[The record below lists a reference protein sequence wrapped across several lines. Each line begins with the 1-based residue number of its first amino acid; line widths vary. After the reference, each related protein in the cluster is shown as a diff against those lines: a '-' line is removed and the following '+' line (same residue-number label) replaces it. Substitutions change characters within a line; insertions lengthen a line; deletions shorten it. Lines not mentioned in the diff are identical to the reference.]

1 MIKKK
6 VKKRNDSLL
15 KMKKKSGF
23 FNELEIDLEGDS
35 KFSIFEVIIVTF
47 ISIIFGIIVGYILT
61 YTSTPIKAIKSDPN
75 LEEII
80 STYNTLKNN
89 YYDDVDDVSLA
100 DNAIKG
106 MVNSLNDSYSSFM
119 DNKTTES
126 FNESVDGY
134 FVGIGVTIMYS
145 DGYNQIIKVDESG
158 PGDKAGLK
166 VNDIILSVDG
176 NSVKGVYGEKLTSLI
191 KGKSGSKVKIM
202 IKRGN
207 TTKTVTIKRGIIE
220 IENVT
225 SHLLEE
231 NGKKIGYINVAV
243 FASNTFKQFKKN
255 LSRMEKKNAEALI
268 IDLRDNPGGHLSQ
281 TRDILSMFFDKK
293 TVLYELQNK
302 NKVSK
307 VYSSSNDTRNYPIV
321 ILVNGNSASA
331 SEVMASCFN
340 DNYKNATIV
349 GTKTYGKGTVQQTV
363 KLSSG
368 TSFKYTTE
376 KWLTSKGKSV
386 DGVGIN
392 PDINIELDQSYYS
405 NPTYEN
411 DSQVKKAV
419 EILK

>member
-1 MIKKK
+1 MIKNK
-6 VKKRNDSLL
+6 VKKRKDSLL
-15 KMKKKSGF
+15 KRKSGF

-106 MVNSLNDSYSSFM
+106 MVSSLNDSYSTFM

-176 NSVKGVYGEKLTSLI
+176 NSVKGVYGEELTSLI
-191 KGKSGSKVKIM
+191 KEKSGSKVKIM

-207 TTKTVTIKRGIIE
+207 TTKTVTVKRGIIE

>member
-6 VKKRNDSLL
+6 VKKKKDSLL
-15 KMKKKSGF
+15 KKRSGI

-80 STYNTLKNN
+80 SAYNTLKNN
-89 YYDDVDDVSLA
+89 YYDDVNEVSLA

-106 MVNSLNDSYSSFM
+106 MVSSLNDSYSSFM
-119 DNKTTES
+119 DNKTAES
-126 FNESVDGY
+126 FNESVDGF

-145 DGYNQIIKVDESG
+145 DGYNQIIKVDDSG

-176 NSVKGVYGEKLTSLI
+176 NSVKGVYGEELTSLI

-207 TTKTVTIKRGIIE
+207 VTKTVTVKRGIIE

-243 FASNTFKQFKKN
+243 FASNTFKQFRKN

-307 VYSSSNDTRNYPIV
+307 IYSSSNDTRNYPIV

-376 KWLTSKGKSV
+376 KWLTSKGKTV

-392 PDINIELDQSYYS
+392 PDINIELDQRYYS

-411 DSQVKKAV
+411 DLQVQKAV

>member
-6 VKKRNDSLL
+6 VKKKESLL
-15 KMKKKSGF
+15 KKRSGI

-80 STYNTLKNN
+80 SAYNTLKNN
-89 YYDDVDDVSLA
+89 YYDDVDEVSLA

-106 MVNSLNDSYSSFM
+106 MVSSLNDSYSSFM
-119 DNKTTES
+119 DKKTTES

-145 DGYNQIIKVDESG
+145 DGYNQIIKVDDSG

-176 NSVKGVYGEKLTSLI
+176 NSVKGVYGEELTSLI

-207 TTKTVTIKRGIIE
+207 VTKTVTVKRGIIE

-243 FASNTFKQFKKN
+243 FASNTFKQFRKN

-281 TRDILSMFFDKK
+281 TRDILSMFFNKK
-293 TVLYELQNK
+293 IVLYELQNK

-307 VYSSSNDTRNYPIV
+307 IYSSSNDTRNYPIV

-376 KWLTSKGKSV
+376 KWLTSKGKTV

-411 DSQVKKAV
+411 DLQVKKAV

>member
-1 MIKKK
+1 MIKKE
-6 VKKRNDSLL
+6 VKKKDSLL
-15 KMKKKSGF
+15 KKRSGI

-80 STYNTLKNN
+80 SAYNTLKNN
-89 YYDDVDDVSLA
+89 YYDDVDEVSLA

-106 MVNSLNDSYSSFM
+106 MVSSLNDSYSSFM
-119 DNKTTES
+119 DNKTAES
-126 FNESVDGY
+126 FNESVDGF

-145 DGYNQIIKVDESG
+145 DGYNQIIKVDDSG

-176 NSVKGVYGEKLTSLI
+176 NSVKGVYGEELTSLI

-207 TTKTVTIKRGIIE
+207 VTKTVTVKRGIIE

-243 FASNTFKQFKKN
+243 FASNTFKQFRKN

-281 TRDILSMFFDKK
+281 TRDILSMFFNKK

-302 NKVSK
+302 NKVYK
-307 VYSSSNDTRNYPIV
+307 IYSSSNDTRNYPIV

-376 KWLTSKGKSV
+376 KWLTSKGKTV

-411 DSQVKKAV
+411 DLQVKKAV

>member
-6 VKKRNDSLL
+6 VKKKESLL
-15 KMKKKSGF
+15 KKRSGI

-80 STYNTLKNN
+80 SAYNTLKNN
-89 YYDDVDDVSLA
+89 YYDDVDEVSLA

-106 MVNSLNDSYSSFM
+106 MVSSLNDSYSSFM
-119 DNKTTES
+119 DNKTAES
-126 FNESVDGY
+126 FNESVDGF

-145 DGYNQIIKVDESG
+145 DGYNQIIKVDDSG

-176 NSVKGVYGEKLTSLI
+176 NSVKGVYGEELTSLI

-207 TTKTVTIKRGIIE
+207 VTKTVTVKRGIIE

-243 FASNTFKQFKKN
+243 FASNTFKQFRKN

-307 VYSSSNDTRNYPIV
+307 IYSSSNDTRNYPIV

>member
-1 MIKKK
+1 
-6 VKKRNDSLL
+6 
-15 KMKKKSGF
+15 
-23 FNELEIDLEGDS
+23 
-35 KFSIFEVIIVTF
+35 
-47 ISIIFGIIVGYILT
+47 
-61 YTSTPIKAIKSDPN
+61 
-75 LEEII
+75 
-80 STYNTLKNN
+80 
-89 YYDDVDDVSLA
+89 
-100 DNAIKG
+100 
-106 MVNSLNDSYSSFM
+106 
-119 DNKTTES
+119 
-126 FNESVDGY
+126 
-134 FVGIGVTIMYS
+134 
-145 DGYNQIIKVDESG
+145 
-158 PGDKAGLK
+158 
-166 VNDIILSVDG
+166 
-176 NSVKGVYGEKLTSLI
+176 
-191 KGKSGSKVKIM
+191 
-202 IKRGN
+202 
-207 TTKTVTIKRGIIE
+207 
-220 IENVT
+220 
-225 SHLLEE
+225 
-231 NGKKIGYINVAV
+231 
-243 FASNTFKQFKKN
+243 
-255 LSRMEKKNAEALI
+255 MEKKNAEALI

-307 VYSSSNDTRNYPIV
+307 IYSSSNDTRNYPIV

-376 KWLTSKGKSV
+376 KWLTSKGKTV

-411 DSQVKKAV
+411 DLQVQKAV

>member
-6 VKKRNDSLL
+6 VKKKESLL
-15 KMKKKSGF
+15 KKRSGI

-80 STYNTLKNN
+80 SAYNTLKNN
-89 YYDDVDDVSLA
+89 YYDDVDEVSLA

-106 MVNSLNDSYSSFM
+106 MVSSLNDSYSSFM
-119 DNKTTES
+119 DKKTTES

-145 DGYNQIIKVDESG
+145 DGYNQIIKVDDSG

-176 NSVKGVYGEKLTSLI
+176 NSVKGVYGEELTSLI

-207 TTKTVTIKRGIIE
+207 VTKTVTVKRGIIE

-243 FASNTFKQFKKN
+243 FASNTFKQFRKN

-281 TRDILSMFFDKK
+281 TRDILSMLYNKK
-293 TVLYELQNK
+293 IVLYELQNK

-307 VYSSSNDTRNYPIV
+307 IYSSSNDTRNYPIV

-376 KWLTSKGKSV
+376 KWLTSKGKTV

-411 DSQVKKAV
+411 DLQVKKAV

>member
-6 VKKRNDSLL
+6 VKKKESLL
-15 KMKKKSGF
+15 KKRSGI

-80 STYNTLKNN
+80 SAYNTLKNN
-89 YYDDVDDVSLA
+89 YYDDVDEVSLA

-106 MVNSLNDSYSSFM
+106 MVSSLNDSYSSFM
-119 DNKTTES
+119 DKKTTES

-145 DGYNQIIKVDESG
+145 DGYNQIIKVDDSG

-176 NSVKGVYGEKLTSLI
+176 NSVKGVYGEELTSLI

-207 TTKTVTIKRGIIE
+207 VTKTVTVKRGIIE

-243 FASNTFKQFKKN
+243 FASNTFKQFRKN

-281 TRDILSMFFDKK
+281 TRDILSMFFNKK
-293 TVLYELQNK
+293 IVLYELQNK

-307 VYSSSNDTRNYPIV
+307 IYSSSNDTRNYPIV
-321 ILVNGNSASA
+321 TLVNGNSASA

-376 KWLTSKGKSV
+376 KWLTSKGKTV

-411 DSQVKKAV
+411 DLQVKKAV

>member
-1 MIKKK
+1 MRKKK
-6 VKKRNDSLL
+6 VKKEKDSLL
-15 KMKKKSGF
+15 EKKSGI
-23 FNELEIDLEGDS
+23 FNELGFDLDDDS

-61 YTSTPIKAIKSDPN
+61 YTSTPIKAIKSDHN

-80 STYNTLKNN
+80 STYNTLKDN
-89 YYDDVDDVSLA
+89 YYDDVDKDSLA

-106 MVNSLNDSYSSFM
+106 MVSSLDDSYSSFM

-126 FNESVDGY
+126 FNQSVDGY

-145 DGYNQIIKVDESG
+145 DEYNQIIKVDEDG

-176 NSVKGVYGEKLTSLI
+176 KSVKGVYGEELTSLI
-191 KGKSGSKVKIM
+191 KGKSGTKVKIK
-202 IKRGN
+202 IKRGD
-207 TTKTVTIKRGIIE
+207 TTKNITVKRGIIE

-231 NGKKIGYINVAV
+231 KGKKIGYINVDI
-243 FASNTFKQFKKN
+243 FASNTYKQFKKN
-255 LSRMEKKNAEALI
+255 LNRMEKKKAEALI

-293 TVLYELQNK
+293 TVLYELKNK

-307 VYSSSNDTRNYPIV
+307 IYSSSNEKRNYPIV
-321 ILVNGNSASA
+321 VLVNGNSASA
-331 SEVMASCFN
+331 SEVMASCFK
-340 DNYKNATIV
+340 DNYKNVTVV
-349 GTKTYGKGTVQQTV
+349 GTKTYGKGTVQQTI

-376 KWLTSKGKSV
+376 KWLTSKGKSI
-386 DGVGIN
+386 DGVGLN
-392 PDINIELDQSYYS
+392 PDINVELEQSYYS
-405 NPTYEN
+405 NPIYEN
-411 DSQVKKAV
+411 DLQIQKAV

>member
-6 VKKRNDSLL
+6 VKKKKDSLL
-15 KMKKKSGF
+15 KKRSGI

-80 STYNTLKNN
+80 SAYNTLKNN
-89 YYDDVDDVSLA
+89 YYDDVNEVSLA

-106 MVNSLNDSYSSFM
+106 MVSSLNDSYSSFM
-119 DNKTTES
+119 DNKTAES
-126 FNESVDGY
+126 FNESVDGF

-145 DGYNQIIKVDESG
+145 DGYNQIIKVDDSG

-176 NSVKGVYGEKLTSLI
+176 NSVKGVYGEELTSLI

-207 TTKTVTIKRGIIE
+207 VTKTVTVKRGIIE

-243 FASNTFKQFKKN
+243 FASNTFKQFRKN

-281 TRDILSMFFDKK
+281 TRDILSMFFNKK

-302 NKVSK
+302 NKVYK
-307 VYSSSNDTRNYPIV
+307 IYSSSNDTRNYPIV

-376 KWLTSKGKSV
+376 KWLTSKGKTV

-411 DSQVKKAV
+411 DLQVKKAV

>member
-15 KMKKKSGF
+15 KRKSGF

-89 YYDDVDDVSLA
+89 YYDDVDEVSLA

-106 MVNSLNDSYSSFM
+106 MVSSLNDSYSSFM

-145 DGYNQIIKVDESG
+145 DGYNQIIKVDDSG

-176 NSVKGVYGEKLTSLI
+176 NSVKGVYGEELTSLI

-207 TTKTVTIKRGIIE
+207 TTKTVTVKRGIIE

-243 FASNTFKQFKKN
+243 FASNTFKQFRKN

-376 KWLTSKGKSV
+376 KWLTSKGKTV

-411 DSQVKKAV
+411 DLQVKKAV

>member
-6 VKKRNDSLL
+6 VKKKESLL
-15 KMKKKSGF
+15 KKRSGI

-80 STYNTLKNN
+80 SAYNTLKNN
-89 YYDDVDDVSLA
+89 YYDDVDEVSLA

-106 MVNSLNDSYSSFM
+106 MVGSLNDTYSSFM
-119 DNKTTES
+119 DNKTAES
-126 FNESVDGY
+126 FNESVDGF

-145 DGYNQIIKVDESG
+145 DGYNQIIKVDDSG

-176 NSVKGVYGEKLTSLI
+176 NSVKGVYGEELTSLI

-207 TTKTVTIKRGIIE
+207 VTKTVTVKRGIIE

-243 FASNTFKQFKKN
+243 FASNTFKQFRKN

-281 TRDILSMFFDKK
+281 TRDILSMFFNKK

-302 NKVSK
+302 NKVYK
-307 VYSSSNDTRNYPIV
+307 IYSSSNDTRNYPIV

-376 KWLTSKGKSV
+376 KWLTSKGKTV

-411 DSQVKKAV
+411 DLQVKKAV

>member
-6 VKKRNDSLL
+6 VKKKESFL
-15 KMKKKSGF
+15 KKRSGI

-80 STYNTLKNN
+80 SAYNTLKNN
-89 YYDDVDDVSLA
+89 YYDDVNEVSLA
-100 DNAIKG
+100 DNAING

-119 DNKTTES
+119 DKKTTES

-145 DGYNQIIKVDESG
+145 DGYNQIIKVDDSG

-176 NSVKGVYGEKLTSLI
+176 NSVKGVYGEELTSLI

-207 TTKTVTIKRGIIE
+207 VTKTVTVKRGIIE

-243 FASNTFKQFKKN
+243 FASNTFKQFRKN

-307 VYSSSNDTRNYPIV
+307 IYSSSNDTRNYPIV

-331 SEVMASCFN
+331 SEVMASCFS

-376 KWLTSKGKSV
+376 KWLTSKGKTV

-405 NPTYEN
+405 SPTYEN
-411 DSQVKKAV
+411 DLQVKKAV

>member
-6 VKKRNDSLL
+6 VKKKKDSLL
-15 KMKKKSGF
+15 KKRSGI

-61 YTSTPIKAIKSDPN
+61 YTSTPIKAIKSDLN

-80 STYNTLKNN
+80 SAYNTLKNN

-119 DNKTTES
+119 DKKTTES

-145 DGYNQIIKVDESG
+145 DGYNQIIKVDDSG

-176 NSVKGVYGEKLTSLI
+176 NSVKGVYGEELTSLI

-207 TTKTVTIKRGIIE
+207 VTKTVTVKRGIIE

-243 FASNTFKQFKKN
+243 FASNTFKQFRKN

-307 VYSSSNDTRNYPIV
+307 IYSSSNDTRNYPIV

-340 DNYKNATIV
+340 DNYKNVTII

-376 KWLTSKGKSV
+376 KWLTSKGKTV

-411 DSQVKKAV
+411 DLQVKKAV

>member
-6 VKKRNDSLL
+6 VKKKKDSLL
-15 KMKKKSGF
+15 KKRSGI

-80 STYNTLKNN
+80 SAYNTLKNN
-89 YYDDVDDVSLA
+89 YYDDVDEVSLA

-106 MVNSLNDSYSSFM
+106 MVGSLNDTYSSFM
-119 DNKTTES
+119 DNKTAES

-145 DGYNQIIKVDESG
+145 DGYNQIIKVDDSG

-176 NSVKGVYGEKLTSLI
+176 NSVKGVYGEELTSLI

-207 TTKTVTIKRGIIE
+207 VTKTVTVKRGIIE

-243 FASNTFKQFKKN
+243 FASNTFKQFRKN

-281 TRDILSMFFDKK
+281 TRDILSMFFNKK

-302 NKVSK
+302 NKVYK
-307 VYSSSNDTRNYPIV
+307 IYSSSNDTRNYPIV

-376 KWLTSKGKSV
+376 KWLTSKGKTV

-411 DSQVKKAV
+411 DLQVKKAV

>member
-1 MIKKK
+1 MKKKK
-6 VKKRNDSLL
+6 VKKRNESLL
-15 KMKKKSGF
+15 KKKSGF

-89 YYDDVDDVSLA
+89 YYDDVDEVSLA

-106 MVNSLNDSYSSFM
+106 MVSSLNDSYSSFM

-176 NSVKGVYGEKLTSLI
+176 NSVKGVYGEELTSLI

-207 TTKTVTIKRGIIE
+207 TTKTVTVKRGIIE

-392 PDINIELDQSYYS
+392 PEINIELDQSYYS

>member
-15 KMKKKSGF
+15 KRKSGF

-106 MVNSLNDSYSSFM
+106 MVSSLNDSYSTFM

-176 NSVKGVYGEKLTSLI
+176 NSVKGVYGEELTSLI

-207 TTKTVTIKRGIIE
+207 VTKTVTVKRGIIE

-255 LSRMEKKNAEALI
+255 LIRMEKKNAEALI

-331 SEVMASCFN
+331 SEVMVSCFN

>member
-6 VKKRNDSLL
+6 FKKRKDSLL
-15 KMKKKSGF
+15 KRKSGF

-106 MVNSLNDSYSSFM
+106 MVSSLNDSYSTFM

-176 NSVKGVYGEKLTSLI
+176 NSVKGVYGEELTSLI
-191 KGKSGSKVKIM
+191 KEKSGSKVKIM

-207 TTKTVTIKRGIIE
+207 TTKTVTVKRGIIE

>member
-15 KMKKKSGF
+15 KKKSGF

-145 DGYNQIIKVDESG
+145 DGYNQIIKVDDSG

-176 NSVKGVYGEKLTSLI
+176 NSVKGVYGEELTSLI

-207 TTKTVTIKRGIIE
+207 VTKTVTVKRGIIE

-392 PDINIELDQSYYS
+392 PYINIELDQSYYS

>member
-1 MIKKK
+1 MRKKK
-6 VKKRNDSLL
+6 VKKEKDSLFE
-15 KMKKKSGF
+15 KKSGI
-23 FNELEIDLEGDS
+23 FNELGFDLDDDS

-61 YTSTPIKAIKSDPN
+61 YTSTPIKAIKSDHN

-80 STYNTLKNN
+80 STYNTLKDN
-89 YYDDVDDVSLA
+89 YYDDVDEDSLA

-106 MVNSLNDSYSSFM
+106 MVSSLDDSYSSFM

-126 FNESVDGY
+126 FNQSVDGY

-145 DGYNQIIKVDESG
+145 DEYNQIIKVDEDG

-176 NSVKGVYGEKLTSLI
+176 KSVKGVYGEELTSLI
-191 KGKSGSKVKIM
+191 KGKSGTKVKIK
-202 IKRGN
+202 IKRGD
-207 TTKTVTIKRGIIE
+207 TTKNITVKRGIIE

-231 NGKKIGYINVAV
+231 KGKKIGYINVDI
-243 FASNTFKQFKKN
+243 FASNTYKQFKKN
-255 LSRMEKKNAEALI
+255 LNRMEKKKAEALI

-293 TVLYELQNK
+293 TVLYELKNK

-307 VYSSSNDTRNYPIV
+307 IYSSSNEKRNYPIV
-321 ILVNGNSASA
+321 VLVNGNSASA
-331 SEVMASCFN
+331 SEVMASCFK
-340 DNYKNATIV
+340 DNYKNVTVV
-349 GTKTYGKGTVQQTV
+349 GTKTYGKGTVQQTI

-376 KWLTSKGKSV
+376 KWLTSKGKSI
-386 DGVGIN
+386 DGVGLN
-392 PDINIELDQSYYS
+392 PDINVELEQSYYS
-405 NPTYEN
+405 NPIYEN
-411 DSQVKKAV
+411 DLQIQKAV

>member
-15 KMKKKSGF
+15 KRKSGF

-89 YYDDVDDVSLA
+89 YYDDVDEVSLA

-106 MVNSLNDSYSSFM
+106 MVSSLNDSYSSFM

-145 DGYNQIIKVDESG
+145 DGYNQIIKVDDSG

-176 NSVKGVYGEKLTSLI
+176 NSVKGVYGEELTSLI

-207 TTKTVTIKRGIIE
+207 TTKTVTVKRGIIE

>member
-6 VKKRNDSLL
+6 VKKRNESLL
-15 KMKKKSGF
+15 KKKSGF

-89 YYDDVDDVSLA
+89 YYDDVDEVSLA

-106 MVNSLNDSYSSFM
+106 MVSSLNDSYSSFM

-176 NSVKGVYGEKLTSLI
+176 NSVKGVYGEELTSLI

-207 TTKTVTIKRGIIE
+207 TTKTVTVKRGIIE

-392 PDINIELDQSYYS
+392 PEINIELDQSYYS

>member
-6 VKKRNDSLL
+6 VKKRKDSLL
-15 KMKKKSGF
+15 KRKSGF

-106 MVNSLNDSYSSFM
+106 MVSSLNDSYSTFM

-176 NSVKGVYGEKLTSLI
+176 NSVKGVYGEELTSLI

-207 TTKTVTIKRGIIE
+207 TTKTVTVKRDIIE

-231 NGKKIGYINVAV
+231 NGKKIGYINVTV

>member
-6 VKKRNDSLL
+6 VKKKDSLL
-15 KMKKKSGF
+15 KKRSGI

-80 STYNTLKNN
+80 SAYNTLKNN
-89 YYDDVDDVSLA
+89 YYDDVNEVSLA

-106 MVNSLNDSYSSFM
+106 MVSSLNDSYSSFM
-119 DNKTTES
+119 DNKTAES

-145 DGYNQIIKVDESG
+145 DGYNQIIKVDDSG

-176 NSVKGVYGEKLTSLI
+176 NSVKGVYGEELTSLI

-207 TTKTVTIKRGIIE
+207 VTKTVTVKRGIIE

-243 FASNTFKQFKKN
+243 FASNTFKQFRKN

-307 VYSSSNDTRNYPIV
+307 IYSSSNDTRNYPIV

-376 KWLTSKGKSV
+376 KWLTSKGKTV

-392 PDINIELDQSYYS
+392 PDINIELDQRYYS

-411 DSQVKKAV
+411 DLQVQKAV

>member
-6 VKKRNDSLL
+6 VKKKDFLL
-15 KMKKKSGF
+15 KKRSGI

-61 YTSTPIKAIKSDPN
+61 YTSTPIKAIKSDSN

-80 STYNTLKNN
+80 SAYNTLKNN
-89 YYDDVDDVSLA
+89 YYDDVDEVSLA

-106 MVNSLNDSYSSFM
+106 MVSSLNDSYSSFM
-119 DNKTTES
+119 DNKTAES
-126 FNESVDGY
+126 FNESVDGF

-145 DGYNQIIKVDESG
+145 DGYNQIIKVDDNG

-176 NSVKGVYGEKLTSLI
+176 NSVKGVYGEELTSLI

-207 TTKTVTIKRGIIE
+207 VTKTVTVKRGIIE

-243 FASNTFKQFKKN
+243 FASNTFKQFRKN

-376 KWLTSKGKSV
+376 KWLTSKGKTV

-411 DSQVKKAV
+411 DLQVKKAV

>member
-6 VKKRNDSLL
+6 VKKRNESLL
-15 KMKKKSGF
+15 KKKSGF

-89 YYDDVDDVSLA
+89 YYDDVDEVSLA

-106 MVNSLNDSYSSFM
+106 MVSSLNDSYSTFM

-145 DGYNQIIKVDESG
+145 DGYNQIIKVDDSG

-176 NSVKGVYGEKLTSLI
+176 NSVKGVYGEELTSLI

-207 TTKTVTIKRGIIE
+207 TTKTVTVKRGIIE

-255 LSRMEKKNAEALI
+255 LSRMEKKNVEALI

>member
-15 KMKKKSGF
+15 KRKSGF

-106 MVNSLNDSYSSFM
+106 MVSSLNDSYSTFM

-176 NSVKGVYGEKLTSLI
+176 NSVKGVYGEELTSLI

-207 TTKTVTIKRGIIE
+207 VTKTVTVKRDIIE

-231 NGKKIGYINVAV
+231 NGKKIGYINVTV

>member
-15 KMKKKSGF
+15 KKKSGF

-106 MVNSLNDSYSSFM
+106 MVSSLNDSYSTFM

-176 NSVKGVYGEKLTSLI
+176 NSVKGVYGEELTSLI
-191 KGKSGSKVKIM
+191 KEKSGSKVKIM

-207 TTKTVTIKRGIIE
+207 TTKTVTVKRGIIE

>member
-15 KMKKKSGF
+15 KKKSGF

-89 YYDDVDDVSLA
+89 YYDDVDEVSLA

-106 MVNSLNDSYSSFM
+106 MVSSLNDSYSSFM

-176 NSVKGVYGEKLTSLI
+176 NSVKGVYGEELTSLI

-207 TTKTVTIKRGIIE
+207 TTKTVTVKRGIIE

>member
-6 VKKRNDSLL
+6 VKKRNESLL
-15 KMKKKSGF
+15 KKKSGF

-89 YYDDVDDVSLA
+89 YYDDVDEVSLA

-106 MVNSLNDSYSSFM
+106 MVSSLNDSYSTFM

-176 NSVKGVYGEKLTSLI
+176 NSVKGVYGEELTSLI

-207 TTKTVTIKRGIIE
+207 TTKTVTVKRGIIE

>member
-6 VKKRNDSLL
+6 VKKKESLL
-15 KMKKKSGF
+15 KKRSGI

-80 STYNTLKNN
+80 SAYNTLKNN
-89 YYDDVDDVSLA
+89 YYDDVDEVSLA

-106 MVNSLNDSYSSFM
+106 MVSSLNDSYSSFM
-119 DNKTTES
+119 DNKTAES
-126 FNESVDGY
+126 FNESVDGF

-145 DGYNQIIKVDESG
+145 DGYNQIIKVDDSG

-176 NSVKGVYGEKLTSLI
+176 NSVKGVYGEELTSLI

-207 TTKTVTIKRGIIE
+207 VTKTVTVKRGIIE

-243 FASNTFKQFKKN
+243 FASNTFKQFRKN

-376 KWLTSKGKSV
+376 KWLTSKGKTV

-411 DSQVKKAV
+411 DLQVKKAV

>member
-6 VKKRNDSLL
+6 VKKKKDSLL
-15 KMKKKSGF
+15 KKRSGI

-61 YTSTPIKAIKSDPN
+61 YTSTPIKAIKSDLN

-80 STYNTLKNN
+80 SAYNTLKNN

-119 DNKTTES
+119 DKKTTES

-145 DGYNQIIKVDESG
+145 DGYNQIIKVDDSG

-176 NSVKGVYGEKLTSLI
+176 NSVKGVYGEELTSLI

-207 TTKTVTIKRGIIE
+207 VTKTVTVKRGIIE

-243 FASNTFKQFKKN
+243 FASNTFKQFRKN

-307 VYSSSNDTRNYPIV
+307 IYSSSNDTRNYPIV

-376 KWLTSKGKSV
+376 KWLTSKGKTV

-411 DSQVKKAV
+411 DLQVKKAV

>member
-6 VKKRNDSLL
+6 VKKKKDSLL
-15 KMKKKSGF
+15 KKRSGI

-80 STYNTLKNN
+80 SAYNTLKNN
-89 YYDDVDDVSLA
+89 YYDDVNEVSLA

-106 MVNSLNDSYSSFM
+106 MVSSLNDSYSSFM
-119 DNKTTES
+119 DNKTAES
-126 FNESVDGY
+126 FNESVDGF

-145 DGYNQIIKVDESG
+145 DGYNQIIKVDDSG

-176 NSVKGVYGEKLTSLI
+176 NSVKGVYGEELTSLI

-207 TTKTVTIKRGIIE
+207 VTKTVTVKRGIIE

-243 FASNTFKQFKKN
+243 FASNTFKQFRKN

-281 TRDILSMFFDKK
+281 TRDILSMFFNKK

-307 VYSSSNDTRNYPIV
+307 IYSSSNDTRNYPIV

>member
-6 VKKRNDSLL
+6 VKKKESLL
-15 KMKKKSGF
+15 KKRSGI

-80 STYNTLKNN
+80 SAYNTLKNN
-89 YYDDVDDVSLA
+89 YYDDVNEVSLA

-106 MVNSLNDSYSSFM
+106 MVSSLNDSYSSFM
-119 DNKTTES
+119 DNKTAES
-126 FNESVDGY
+126 FNESVDGF

-145 DGYNQIIKVDESG
+145 DGYNQIIKVDDNG

-176 NSVKGVYGEKLTSLI
+176 NSVKGVYGEELTSLI

-207 TTKTVTIKRGIIE
+207 VTKTVTVKRGIIE

-243 FASNTFKQFKKN
+243 FASNTFKQFRKN

-281 TRDILSMFFDKK
+281 TRDILSMFFNKK

-307 VYSSSNDTRNYPIV
+307 IYSSSNDTRNYPIV

-340 DNYKNATIV
+340 DNYKNATII

-376 KWLTSKGKSV
+376 KWLTSKGKTV

-411 DSQVKKAV
+411 DLQVKKAV

>member
-6 VKKRNDSLL
+6 VKKKESFL
-15 KMKKKSGF
+15 KKRSGI

-80 STYNTLKNN
+80 SAYNTLKNN
-89 YYDDVDDVSLA
+89 YYDDVDEVSLA

-106 MVNSLNDSYSSFM
+106 MVSSLNDSYSSFM
-119 DNKTTES
+119 DNKTAES
-126 FNESVDGY
+126 FNESVDGF

-145 DGYNQIIKVDESG
+145 DGYNQIIKVDDSG

-176 NSVKGVYGEKLTSLI
+176 NSVKGVYGEELTSLI

-207 TTKTVTIKRGIIE
+207 VTKTVTVKRGIIE

-243 FASNTFKQFKKN
+243 FASNTFKQFRKN

-307 VYSSSNDTRNYPIV
+307 IYSSSNDTRNYPIV

-376 KWLTSKGKSV
+376 KWLTSKGKTV

-411 DSQVKKAV
+411 DLQVQKAV

>member
-1 MIKKK
+1 MIKKE
-6 VKKRNDSLL
+6 VKKKDSLL
-15 KMKKKSGF
+15 KKRPGI

-80 STYNTLKNN
+80 SAYNTLKNN
-89 YYDDVDDVSLA
+89 YYDDVNEVSLA

-106 MVNSLNDSYSSFM
+106 MVSSLNDSYSSFM
-119 DNKTTES
+119 DNKTAES
-126 FNESVDGY
+126 FNESVDGF

-145 DGYNQIIKVDESG
+145 DGYNQIIKVDDSG

-176 NSVKGVYGEKLTSLI
+176 NSVKGVYGEELTSLI

-207 TTKTVTIKRGIIE
+207 VTKTVTVKRGIIE

-243 FASNTFKQFKKN
+243 FASNTFKQFRKN

-307 VYSSSNDTRNYPIV
+307 IYSSSNDTRNYPIV

-349 GTKTYGKGTVQQTV
+349 GTKTYGKCTVQQKV

-376 KWLTSKGKSV
+376 KWLTSKGKTV

-411 DSQVKKAV
+411 DLQVKKAV

>member
-1 MIKKK
+1 MRKKK
-6 VKKRNDSLL
+6 VKKEKDSLL
-15 KMKKKSGF
+15 EKKSGI
-23 FNELEIDLEGDS
+23 FNELGFDLDGDS

-61 YTSTPIKAIKSDPN
+61 YTSTSIKAIKSDHN

-80 STYNTLKNN
+80 STYNTLKDN
-89 YYDDVDDVSLA
+89 YYDDVDEDSLA

-106 MVNSLNDSYSSFM
+106 MVSSLDDSYSSFM

-145 DGYNQIIKVDESG
+145 DEYNQIIKVDEDG

-176 NSVKGVYGEKLTSLI
+176 KSVKGVYGEELTSLI
-191 KGKSGSKVKIM
+191 KGKSGTKVKIK
-202 IKRGN
+202 IKRGD
-207 TTKTVTIKRGIIE
+207 TTKNITVKRGIIE

-231 NGKKIGYINVAV
+231 NGKKIGYINVDI
-243 FASNTFKQFKKN
+243 FASNTYKQFKKN
-255 LSRMEKKNAEALI
+255 LNRMEKKKAESLI

-293 TVLYELQNK
+293 TVLYELKNK

-307 VYSSSNDTRNYPIV
+307 IYSSSNEKRNYPIV

-331 SEVMASCFN
+331 SEVMASCFK
-340 DNYKNATIV
+340 DNYKNVTVV
-349 GTKTYGKGTVQQTV
+349 GTKTYGKGTVQQTI

-376 KWLTSKGKSV
+376 KWLTSKGKSI
-386 DGVGIN
+386 DGVGLN
-392 PDINIELDQSYYS
+392 PDINVELEQSYYS
-405 NPTYEN
+405 NPIYEN
-411 DSQVKKAV
+411 DLQIQKAV

>member
-6 VKKRNDSLL
+6 VKKKDSLL
-15 KMKKKSGF
+15 KKRSGI

-80 STYNTLKNN
+80 SAYNTLKNN
-89 YYDDVDDVSLA
+89 YYDDVNEVSLA

-106 MVNSLNDSYSSFM
+106 MVSSLNDSYSSFM
-119 DNKTTES
+119 DNKTAES
-126 FNESVDGY
+126 FNESVDGF

-145 DGYNQIIKVDESG
+145 DGYNQIIKVDDSG

-176 NSVKGVYGEKLTSLI
+176 NSVKGVYGEELTSLI

-207 TTKTVTIKRGIIE
+207 VTKTVTVKRGIIE

-243 FASNTFKQFKKN
+243 FASNTFKQFRKN

-307 VYSSSNDTRNYPIV
+307 IYSSSNDTRNYPIV

-331 SEVMASCFN
+331 SEVMASCFS

-376 KWLTSKGKSV
+376 KWLTSKGKTV

-411 DSQVKKAV
+411 DLQVKKAV

>member
-6 VKKRNDSLL
+6 VKKKDSLL
-15 KMKKKSGF
+15 KKRSGI
-23 FNELEIDLEGDS
+23 FNELEIDLEEDS

-61 YTSTPIKAIKSDPN
+61 YTSTPIKAIKSDSN

-80 STYNTLKNN
+80 SAYNTLKNN
-89 YYDDVDDVSLA
+89 YYDDVDEVSLA

-106 MVNSLNDSYSSFM
+106 MVSSLNDSYSSFM
-119 DNKTTES
+119 DNKTAES
-126 FNESVDGY
+126 FNESVDGF

-145 DGYNQIIKVDESG
+145 DGYNQIIKVDDSG

-176 NSVKGVYGEKLTSLI
+176 NSVKGVYGEELTSLI

-207 TTKTVTIKRGIIE
+207 VTKTVTVKRGIIE

-243 FASNTFKQFKKN
+243 FASNTFKQFRKN

-307 VYSSSNDTRNYPIV
+307 IYSSSNDTRNYPIV

-340 DNYKNATIV
+340 DNYKNVTII

-376 KWLTSKGKSV
+376 KWLTSKGKTV

-392 PDINIELDQSYYS
+392 PDINIELDQRYYS

-411 DSQVKKAV
+411 DLQVQKAV